1 MNVEEVVD
9 IARKQERHAGTYNNA
24 IKKTEG
30 QLKRSIE
37 SYSGEVS
44 GCAEKKHPELYD
56 SGWSEKTETEKNG
69 LIILRNGKRI

>member
-1 MNVEEVVD
+1 MTVEEVVD
-9 IARKQERHAGTYNNA
+9 IARKRERHAGTYNNA

-44 GCAEKKHPELYD
+44 DHLLENSSRFY
-56 SGWSEKTETEKNG
+56 GWNYQFSVNE
-69 LIILRNGKRI
+69 RS

>member
-9 IARKQERHAGTYNNA
+9 IARKRERHTGTYNNA
-24 IKKTEG
+24 KKTEG

-37 SYSGEVS
+37 SHSGEVS
-44 GCAEKKHPELYD
+44 ERAEKHPELYD

>member
-1 MNVEEVVD
+1 MTVEEVVD
-9 IARKQERHAGTYNNA
+9 IARKRERHAGTYNNA

-44 GCAEKKHPELYD
+44 DHLLENSSRFY
-56 SGWSEKTETEKNG
+56 GWNYQFSVNA
-69 LIILRNGKRI
+69 RS

>member
-1 MNVEEVVD
+1 MTVEEVVD
-9 IARKQERHAGTYNNA
+9 IARKRERHAGTYNNA

-44 GCAEKKHPELYD
+44 ERAKKSIQNYMIVD
-56 SGWSEKTETEKNG
+56 RAKKQKQKKWSYYIKK
-69 LIILRNGKRI
+69 